1 MEVAVSAQTSSANP
15 PVENRAAPRFAA
27 AAVPSVTNLRLS
39 PHGTDAT
46 LVNISATGLL
56 AECPMRLKV
65 GSAVT
70 VSFEGTFQPSAAAG
84 RVVRCAVAAMGKG
97 GSLLY
102 HVGIGFNA
110 SIPLDAVVGAPE
122 PVAAAAESA
131 PAHAA
136 VCNRW

>member
-1 MEVAVSAQTSSANP
+1 
-15 PVENRAAPRFAA
+15 
-27 AAVPSVTNLRLS
+27 
-39 PHGTDAT
+39 
-46 LVNISATGLL
+46 
-56 AECPMRLKV
+56 
-65 GSAVT
+65 VT

-110 SIPLDAVVGAPE
+110 PIPLDAVVGAPE

-136 VCNRW
+136 ACNRW